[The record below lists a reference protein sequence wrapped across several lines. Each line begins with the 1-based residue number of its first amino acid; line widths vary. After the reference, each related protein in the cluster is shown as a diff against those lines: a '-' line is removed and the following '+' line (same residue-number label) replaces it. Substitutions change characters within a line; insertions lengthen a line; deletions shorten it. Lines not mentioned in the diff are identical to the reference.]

1 MHVQII
7 LFNSRPGNNGAP
19 VPENF
24 RLEDTSLQPD
34 LNEGEVLV
42 RTLYL
47 SVDPYMRC
55 RMNED
60 TGAGYLTP
68 WRLSEVADGGGVGRV
83 EASRW
88 DALAPGDVVT
98 CFNWPWATH
107 GVLKGS
113 ALHKMD
119 PQLVDGHLSHL
130 LGAVGLTGLTALLG
144 IREKGHVTQ
153 GANQTLVVSG
163 AAGACGSIAGQVGR
177 LDGCS
182 RVLGVCGSR
191 EKCAALVDEL
201 GFTAAINYRRDDVD
215 ARLKECCPDGVDV
228 YFDNV
233 GGAISDA
240 VISQMN
246 SGGHVVLCGQ
256 ISQYNKDVPYPPPL
270 DPRTQETLLRQGIT
284 RERFTVLSYMD
295 QMDAALL
302 QLSTWVRS
310 GQLKVR
316 ETVVDG
322 LENMGVAFCSMMEG
336 GNIGKQIIKVSD

>member
-1 MHVQII
+1 M
-7 LFNSRPGNNGAP
+7 
-19 VPENF
+19 
-24 RLEDTSLQPD
+24 
-34 LNEGEVLV
+34 
-42 RTLYL
+42 Y
-47 SVDPYMRC
+47 
-55 RMNED
+55 
-60 TGAGYLTP
+60 
-68 WRLSEVADGGGVGRV
+68 
-83 EASRW
+83 
-88 DALAPGDVVT
+88 
-98 CFNWPWATH
+98 
-107 GVLKGS
+107 
-113 ALHKMD
+113 
-119 PQLVDGHLSHL
+119 
-130 LGAVGLTGLTALLG
+130 
-144 IREKGHVTQ
+144 
-153 GANQTLVVSG
+153 
-163 AAGACGSIAGQVGR
+163 VGR

-182 RVLGVCGSR
+182 RVLGVCGSP
-191 EKCAALVDEL
+191 EKCAALVGEL
-201 GFTAAINYRRDDVD
+201 GFTAAIDYRRDDVG

-270 DPRTQETLLRQGIT
+270 DPRTQETLLRLGIT

-302 QLSTWVRS
+302 QLSTWVRA